1 MTTNIGVSLR
11 VFHTYPN
18 HDISPPQ
25 CHSNTPKQAHK
36 SHPKH
41 SDQAKRT
48 HARMRKLS
56 TTTYLTIIIPLPKM
70 RRGIIRQTPSLS
82 PTLQDLN
89 DLRTKCM
96 LRRDGRQA
104 RFQHRNH
111 RRQPRQDAQGRGVIG
126 DDILSEDE
134 IEGGEVFAVDG
145 ERVVRERV
153 ADLVLRG
160 RVLCC

>member
-1 MTTNIGVSLR
+1 
-11 VFHTYPN
+11 
-18 HDISPPQ
+18 
-25 CHSNTPKQAHK
+25 
-36 SHPKH
+36 
-41 SDQAKRT
+41 
-48 HARMRKLS
+48 
-56 TTTYLTIIIPLPKM
+56 M

-89 DLRTKCM
+89 DLRTKRM